1 MQQQRHA
8 EEIHTE
14 QEERVQGVNP
24 AQNAISWL
32 AGVASGTLGAA
43 TMTTIARIQ
52 NPEMVI
58 GQQNAWLLYALLGAI
73 TGFCAAAG
81 RHKTAR
87 VAAGMSIAVLLSP
100 WLLELL
106 CAFFGLRTLPAAQSA
121 LVINACLPIGAFVFL
136 RRWRANQAAVY
147 AGAAFFLLDLVYNL
161 ITVGGG
167 PGLWLAVW
175 VSTLHG
181 ALLGAALATIR
192 GLGEALTPRRPMA
205 TVAGDRDSRS

>member
-1 MQQQRHA
+1 MQQQRLPQ
-8 EEIHTE
+8 E
-14 QEERVQGVNP
+14 QELAQDERVRVANP
-24 AQNAISWL
+24 AQSTISWL
-32 AGVASGTLGAA
+32 SGVACGMLGAV
-43 TMTTIARIQ
+43 TMTTIARLQ

-58 GQQNAWLLYALLGAI
+58 GQQNAWLLYAILGAI

-81 RHKTAR
+81 RRKTAR

-100 WLLELL
+100 LLLELI

-136 RRWRANQAAVY
+136 RRWRASQAAVY
-147 AGAAFFLLDLVYNL
+147 AGVGFFLLDLIYNL

-175 VSTLHG
+175 ISTLHG
-181 ALLGAALATIR
+181 ALLGAALATLR
-192 GLGEALTPRRPMA
+192 EVGEALTPRRPA
-205 TVAGDRDSRS
+205 PTRAADRELHS